1 MVMWSKLMLRLIL
14 WDVYIKGVLQLFE
27 MNALSFAQSINI
39 ILVGVWQPCW
49 SFVYRDHSAPAN
61 NASSSLFTMHSSLV
75 LVAASIA
82 AHSHSLEWDIAVV
95 NSKASIK
102 HSERCMDKECH
113 WSTAYPSADWW
124 GARSQAPTDLL
135 LLAYPKDEQSV
146 LNNRITSL
154 IM

>member
-14 WDVYIKGVLQLFE
+14 WDVYIKGVLQLFK

-102 HSERCMDKECH
+102 HSERCMDKK
-113 WSTAYPSADWW
+113 SVT
-124 GARSQAPTDLL
+124 GVLPTL
-135 LLAYPKDEQSV
+135 Q
-146 LNNRITSL
+146 L
-154 IM
+154 IGGVPGVRHPPIYYCWPILRMSNQFWIIG

>member
-1 MVMWSKLMLRLIL
+1 
-14 WDVYIKGVLQLFE
+14 
-27 MNALSFAQSINI
+27 
-39 ILVGVWQPCW
+39 
-49 SFVYRDHSAPAN
+49 
-61 NASSSLFTMHSSLV
+61 MHSSLV

-102 HSERCMDKECH
+102 HSERCMDKKCH

-124 GARSQAPTDLL
+124 GAYYLL